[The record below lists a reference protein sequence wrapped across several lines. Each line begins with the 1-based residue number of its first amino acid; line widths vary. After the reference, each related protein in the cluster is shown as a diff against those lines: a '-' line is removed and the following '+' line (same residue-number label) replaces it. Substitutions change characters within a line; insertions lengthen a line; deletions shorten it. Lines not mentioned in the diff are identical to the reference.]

1 MTDEIQQEVDR
12 FRRFVRIPDFAWG
25 MWQDDFSAVLLKD
38 EETATGAAMRL
49 WCLLGDEG
57 RLDLA
62 VWGHY
67 AVSKGIIG
75 KSAWSVILRESWQR
89 GVSGSLLSP
98 RTGFTYRELVAMFEA
113 ADPDRLIDDA
123 ERATMAA
130 FPDRIEVYRGVSG
143 VTVGK
148 ARVGMSWT
156 TDKGTAAWFANRFG
170 GDPLVLKAEVRKSDV
185 LAYFAHEREVVVR
198 PRRVSKVVEVPVAK
212 ASVPFAMR
220 EKLVA

>member
-1 MTDEIQQEVDR
+1 MTDENQQEVDR
-12 FRRFVRIPDFAWG
+12 FRRFVRIPDFAWS
-25 MWQDDFSAVLLKD
+25 MWQDDFSAMLLKD

-62 VWGHY
+62 VWGFY

-75 KSAWSVILRESWQR
+75 KSAWSAILRESWQR

-98 RTGFTYRELVAMFEA
+98 RTGLTYRDLVAMFEA
-113 ADPDRLIDDA
+113 SGPDDE
-123 ERATMAA
+123 ERASMAA
-130 FPDRIEVYRGVSG
+130 FPDRIEVYRGTSG
-143 VTVGK
+143 ISVAK

-156 TDKGTAAWFANRFG
+156 TDKGAAAWFANRFG
-170 GDPLVLKAEVRKSDV
+170 GDPLVLRAEVRKADV
-185 LAYFAHEREVVVR
+185 LAHFAYESEVVVR

-212 ASVPFAMR
+212 ASVPFSMR